1 MKVKQFVEQ
10 HKQEECYIKV
20 YSTATIFT
28 KSKEIKD
35 SKPYW
40 VNLKEKHIAR
50 QISKENE
57 NDIENIEEEETEA
70 IDPITAK
77 TRKIKIYHL
86 RVKRLAYKNVG
97 NKISLGKELVEG
109 KLIQKPIPPV
119 PSEKVDGILV
129 QQAENQM
136 IGK

>member
-1 MKVKQFVEQ
+1 MKVKEFVEQ
-10 HKQEECYIKV
+10 HKGETCVIKV
-20 YSTATIFT
+20 YSNATIFT

-35 SKPYW
+35 NKPYW

-50 QISKENE
+50 QISKEYE

-77 TRKIKIYHL
+77 TRKIKKYWL

-97 NKISLGKELVEG
+97 NKISLGKELVEAKG
-109 KLIQKPIPPV
+109 KFSL
-119 PSEKVDGILV
+119 
-129 QQAENQM
+129 
-136 IGK
+136 